1 MIEKKVM
8 EIVDR
13 SKKFKLERRTLER
26 QWSNSLAE
34 KCSINRLEENLE
46 NLFSRTE
53 AYDRQREN
61 NVAVIVVFTMGHD
74 EIYSKKKI

>member
-1 MIEKKVM
+1 MIEKKVI

-13 SKKFKLERRTLER
+13 TSLNGVHLNR

-34 KCSINRLEENLE
+34 KCSIKRLEENLE

-74 EIYSKKKI
+74 EIYSEKKI